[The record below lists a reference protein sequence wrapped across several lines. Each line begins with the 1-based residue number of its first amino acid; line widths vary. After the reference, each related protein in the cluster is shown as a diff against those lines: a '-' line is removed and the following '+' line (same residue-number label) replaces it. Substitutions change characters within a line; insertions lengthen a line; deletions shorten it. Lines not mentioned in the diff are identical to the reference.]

1 MPTYICPRCNFS
13 TKLIANFRRH
23 LMRKYTCEP
32 VYEDVPISYIANSYD
47 IKLSSTEK
55 RNSIK
60 KGIIKKYQSS
70 SYSKSYSNSQTNNRC
85 KYCNKSFSTANNC
98 YRHQKHYCK
107 LKTNDN
113 VKLFTQDEIDKIKL
127 EAEKQA
133 EKKAEEKTN
142 ALADKKAQEIVLSVI
157 HKLVPNQNNCNNTQ
171 NNTQNNNTQINNNH
185 QKVKINNYGEENINY
200 ITDDHYKILFVD
212 PRNSVIQHIKDTH
225 YHILHPENY
234 NVRITNKKSQHM
246 QIYKDDNWETVNKYT
261 TVCSMLQKHTNVVD
275 NAYERLKPELND
287 KIKNKYDA
295 YRESTKNCYFTYRQ
309 RVVDAQAVIITGTD
323 NQKKIDYLRKEEVAR
338 MAKKQNKSPLQI
350 FIENVPDFLHEI

>member
-1 MPTYICPRCNFS
+1 MPTYICPRCDFS

-70 SYSKSYSNSQTNNRC
+70 SYSKSQSNNRC

-246 QIYKDDNWETVNKYT
+246 QIYKGNRWKTVNKHT
-261 TVCSMLQKHTNVVD
+261 TISSMLNKHTNIVD
-275 NAYERLKPELND
+275 NAFERLKPELTD
-287 KIKNKYDA
+287 KVRDNYDE
-295 YRESTKNCYFTYRQ
+295 YRESTKSCYYTYKQ
-309 RVVDAQAVIITGTD
+309 RMVDAEAVIIDGT
-323 NQKKIDYLRKEEVAR
+323 NHQKNIDYMRKEEIER
-338 MAKKQNKSPLQI
+338 LAKEENKSCLEI
-350 FIENVPDFLHEI
+350 LIEHVPDVFAERDEY

>member
-1 MPTYICPRCNFS
+1 MPSYICPRCNFS

-32 VYEDVPISYIANSYD
+32 IYKDVPINYIADSYD
-47 IKLSSTEK
+47 IKLPSTEK
-55 RNSIK
+55 CNSIK
-60 KGIIKKYQSS
+60 KGIIKKYQKS
-70 SYSKSYSNSQTNNRC
+70 SYSKSQTNNRC

-142 ALADKKAQEIVLSVI
+142 ALVDKKAQEIVLSVI
-157 HKLVPNQNNCNNTQ
+157 HKLVPNQNNYNNTQ
-171 NNTQNNNTQINNNH
+171 NNTQNNNTQINNHN

-234 NVRITNKKSQHM
+234 NVRITNKKSPHM

-275 NAYERLKPELND
+275 NAYG
-287 KIKNKYDA
+287 
-295 YRESTKNCYFTYRQ
+295 ESTKNCYFTYRQ
-309 RVVDAQAVIITGTD
+309 RVVDAQAAIITGTD

-350 FIENVPDFLHEI
+350 FIENVPDFLHEV